1 MQAQTHTRPCCT
13 KAIHHSTKHQRLYRG
28 KDSHIVRLEAC
39 KLHSVNLSLHSQPLI
54 HPALC
59 HSPVSLILKPFYSF
73 SHYSRWCLCICS
85 RASYSLNARSFTQPV
100 STFVAF
106 NPSSTCL
113 TAIGSLFIRSATAP
127 ALQHL
132 TADKSS
138 SNQIFSDTLCT
149 KIFQPMNLKE
159 EKNQHQP
166 VDILQSRPMHAI
178 Y

>member
-1 MQAQTHTRPCCT
+1 MKRAGYASANPHQALLHQSHTPP
-13 KAIHHSTKHQRLYRG
+13 STKHQRLYRG
-28 KDSHIVRLEAC
+28 KDSLFHIVRLEAC
-39 KLHSVNLSLHSQPLI
+39 KIHSVNLSLHSQPLI

-73 SHYSRWCLCICS
+73 SHYSRWCLCIC

-106 NPSSTCL
+106 NPFSTCL

-132 TADKSS
+132 TADNSS
-138 SNQIFSDTLCT
+138 SN
-149 KIFQPMNLKE
+149 
-159 EKNQHQP
+159 
-166 VDILQSRPMHAI
+166 
-178 Y
+178 